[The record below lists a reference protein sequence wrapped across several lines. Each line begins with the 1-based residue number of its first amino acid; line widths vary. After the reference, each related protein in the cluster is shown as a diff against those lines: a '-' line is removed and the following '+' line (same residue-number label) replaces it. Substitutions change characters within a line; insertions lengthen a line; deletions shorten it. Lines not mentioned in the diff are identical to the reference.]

1 MLKLAVIIGK
11 AAVFVCALWALTL
24 LSLLFHELGHALA
37 YTLATGDR
45 NWHIEVGQ
53 GKKILD
59 TKVLTVRMLVLDGY
73 FLPDENRAG
82 SVKQRVITLIGG
94 PAASLL
100 TVTGLLFLR
109 SGGTALSREISASGL
124 AGAVFWTALL
134 INSFILFWSVIPGYG
149 FFRNMEDVGSDVM
162 QIIDTI
168 KRPRE

>member
-1 MLKLAVIIGK
+1 MNDVVRILLI
-11 AAVFVCALWALTL
+11 WL
-24 LSLLFHELGHALA
+24 LSLISVLFHELGHALA

-109 SGGTALSREISASGL
+109 SGRTALSQKIAASGL

-168 KRPRE
+168 KHPRE